1 MSYNLTPQI
10 KKSRSF
16 SKYLYANIDQSEDFY
31 IFDIKLIS
39 NKKKSKKIKKIKNS
53 KSDTL
58 ITLNDNINANKY
70 NKFELT
76 IINLNNPNINHTLD
90 LNLTNQTIVYKDD
103 FIYLEI
109 SSEMNLLK
117 CFYNLEIN

>member
-58 ITLNDNINANKY
+58 ITLNDNINVNKY

-109 SSEMNLLK
+109 SNEMNLLK